1 MSGAA
6 LWACLELPAL
16 PLDVFAR
23 ARMPDDTR
31 PFAVGSGGHTP
42 RIVLADATARDAGLR
57 AGQLVSAALALAP
70 DLVLRDRD
78 PAAEAAA
85 LACVAT
91 WIAQFTPMV
100 TLAPPVAVLADIG
113 GSLRLFGGRQRLAAL
128 LAAGARDLGYTA
140 RLAFAPTPAAALAF
154 ARAGLVGTATPSALD
169 AALAPLP
176 LAHFDVDSA
185 ARELLAAAGVG
196 TFGAA
201 AALPRDGLARRVGPA
216 FVRTLD
222 RARGA
227 IPDPRPPFV
236 PPPRYEGRLEL
247 PAAVERTDALAFAVQ
262 RLVHEL
268 AGWLLGRGLGV
279 TRLALTLAH
288 ERWAVGR
295 DTPAATT
302 VGFALAAP
310 ARDVPHLVGVLRERL
325 ARLELPAPVVAL
337 TLASAEAAPLAEPQS
352 RPAARRRQHRRRAA
366 DRPAARAAGR
376 TRRRLGRPARGA
388 PARARAHRSGDTGA
402 RPARR
407 TTGTIDRATRSR
419 DGHVHYRRARSR
431 HARCRRAAASSGP
444 VRTAPAVAADRAAA
458 VVQPARKA
466 SVGAARRPRTH
477 RIGLVGRRRRAP
489 RLLRRGEPYRRA
501 RVDLP
506 RPPLRRRRRRV
517 VPARRVRLRPA
528 RAPVPRIAPRHGA
541 DDASPAGATKA
552 AGNANEESPVRRP
565 VQGACVAL
573 DRPDSAR
580 TCRPA

>member
-23 ARMPDDTR
+23 ARAPDDTR

-42 RIVLADATARDAGLR
+42 RIVLADAAARDAGLR

-113 GSLRLFGGRQRLAAL
+113 GSLRLFGGRPRLAAL

-176 LAHFDVDSA
+176 LAHFDVDPA

-216 FVRTLD
+216 FMRTLD

-279 TRLALTLAH
+279 TRLSLTLAH

-337 TLASAEAAPLAEPQS
+337 TLASAEAAPLAGRNLGLLPGEDNAVGVPLIDRLRARLGERAVAWVVPRAEHRPERAHTEAATPAS
-352 RPAARRRQHRRRAA
+352 APAA
-366 DRPAARAAGR
+366 
-376 TRRRLGRPARGA
+376 
-388 PARARAHRSGDTGA
+388 A
-402 RPARR
+402 RPARL
-407 TTGTIDRATRSR
+407 
-419 DGHVHYRRARSR
+419 ARS
-431 HARCRRAAASSGP
+431 
-444 VRTAPAVAADRAAA
+444 T
-458 VVQPARKA
+458 
-466 SVGAARRPRTH
+466 T
-477 RIGLVGRRRRAP
+477 RRAP
-489 RLLRRGEPYRRA
+489 ATATSITAP
-501 RVDLP
+501 
-506 RPPLRRRRRRV
+506 
-517 VPARRVRLRPA
+517 
-528 RAPVPRIAPRHGA
+528 PVPGTP
-541 DDASPAGATKA
+541 
-552 AGNANEESPVRRP
+552 
-565 VQGACVAL
+565 
-573 DRPDSAR
+573 
-580 TCRPA
+580 

>member
-23 ARMPDDTR
+23 ARTPDDTR
-31 PFAVGSGGHTP
+31 PFAVGTGGHTP
-42 RIVLADATARDAGLR
+42 RIVLADAAARDAGLR

-176 LAHFDVDSA
+176 LAHFDVDPA

-279 TRLALTLAH
+279 TRLSLTLAH

-337 TLASAEAAPLAEPQS
+337 TLASAEAAPLAS
-352 RPAARRRQHRRRAA
+352 RNLGLLPGEDNAVGVPLIDRLRARLGERAVAWVVPRAEHRPERAHTEAATPASAPAA
-366 DRPAARAAGR
+366 
-376 TRRRLGRPARGA
+376 A
-388 PARARAHRSGDTGA
+388 PAVRECRRDRRHATRTASDPISRAPRQRGGHGGECSRL
-402 RPARR
+402 RFRR
-407 TTGTIDRATRSR
+407 TD
-419 DGHVHYRRARSR
+419 
-431 HARCRRAAASSGP
+431 AAAGP
-444 VRTAPAVAADRAAA
+444 VRAAPAVAADRAAA
-458 VVQPARKA
+458 AVQPARKA
-466 SVGAARRPRTH
+466 SVGAARRPGAH

-489 RLLRRGEPYRRA
+489 RLLRRGEPHRRA

-517 VPARRVRLRPA
+517 VPARRVRVRPGSA
-528 RAPVPRIAPRHGA
+528 MICG
-541 DDASPAGATKA
+541 S
-552 AGNANEESPVRRP
+552 
-565 VQGACVAL
+565 VQMR
-573 DRPDSAR
+573 D
-580 TCRPA
+580 

>member
-1 MSGAA
+1 MSDGA

-23 ARMPDDTR
+23 ARAPDDTR
-31 PFAVGSGGHTP
+31 PFAVGSGGHSP
-42 RIVLADATARDAGLR
+42 RIVLADAAAHDAGLR

-113 GSLRLFGGRQRLAAL
+113 GSLRLFGGRARLAAL

-154 ARAGLVGTATPSALD
+154 ARAGLVGTATPSTLD

-176 LAHFDVDSA
+176 LAHFDVDPA
-185 ARELLAAAGVG
+185 ARELLAAAGVA

-201 AALPRDGLARRVGPA
+201 AALPRDGLARRAGPA
-216 FVRTLD
+216 FMRTLD

-227 IPDPRPPFV
+227 IPDPRLPFV

-279 TRLALTLAH
+279 TRLSLTLAH
-288 ERWAVGR
+288 ERWAIGR

-337 TLASAEAAPLAEPQS
+337 TLASAEAAPLAGRNLGLLPGEDNAVGVPLIDRLRARLGERAVAWVVPRAEHRPERAHTEAATPAS
-352 RPAARRRQHRRRAA
+352 APAA
-366 DRPAARAAGR
+366 
-376 TRRRLGRPARGA
+376 
-388 PARARAHRSGDTGA
+388 A
-402 RPARR
+402 RPARP
-407 TTGTIDRATRSR
+407 
-419 DGHVHYRRARSR
+419 ARS
-431 HARCRRAAASSGP
+431 
-444 VRTAPAVAADRAAA
+444 T
-458 VVQPARKA
+458 
-466 SVGAARRPRTH
+466 ARRTPATATTKATH
-477 RIGLVGRRRRAP
+477 VPATPAP
-489 RLLRRGEPYRRA
+489 VAP
-501 RVDLP
+501 P
-506 RPPLRRRRRRV
+506 RPP
-517 VPARRVRLRPA
+517 VPF
-528 RAPVPRIAPRHGA
+528 APRPLWLLTEPQPLSSLLEKHPWVLRDGPERIESGWWDGGDVRRDYFVA
-541 DDASPAGATKA
+541 ASPTGELAWIYRDHRYGVDDGEWFLHGVFA
-552 AGNANEESPVRRP
+552 
-565 VQGACVAL
+565 
-573 DRPDSAR
+573 
-580 TCRPA
+580 

>member
-1 MSGAA
+1 MSDGA

-23 ARMPDDTR
+23 ARAPDDTR

-113 GSLRLFGGRQRLAAL
+113 GSLRLFGGRARLAAL

-154 ARAGLVGTATPSALD
+154 ARAGLVGTATPSTLD

-176 LAHFDVDSA
+176 LAHFDVDPA
-185 ARELLAAAGVG
+185 ARELLAAAGVA

-201 AALPRDGLARRVGPA
+201 AALPRDGLARRAGPA
-216 FVRTLD
+216 FMRTLD

-227 IPDPRPPFV
+227 ISDPRLPFV
-236 PPPRYEGRLEL
+236 PPPRYEGRRLEL

-279 TRLALTLAH
+279 TRLSLTLAH
-288 ERWAVGR
+288 ERWAIGR

-337 TLASAEAAPLAEPQS
+337 TLASAEAAPLAGRNLGLLPGEDNAVGVPLIDRLRARLGERAVAWVFLRAEHRPERAHTEAATPAS
-352 RPAARRRQHRRRAA
+352 APAAEGDRHDRH
-366 DRPAARAAGR
+366 DRPHAY
-376 TRRRLGRPARGA
+376 P
-388 PARARAHRSGDTGA
+388 
-402 RPARR
+402 
-407 TTGTIDRATRSR
+407 R
-419 DGHVHYRRARSR
+419 DGHDEGHARSR
-431 HARCRRAAASSGP
+431 HARSRRAAASPGP
-444 VRTAPAVAADRAAA
+444 VRTASAVAADRAAA
-458 VVQPARKA
+458 AVQPARKA
-466 SVGAARRPRTH
+466 SVGAARRTGAH
-477 RIGLVGRRRRAP
+477 RVGLVGRRRRAP
-489 RLLRRGEPYRRA
+489 RLLRRGKPHRRA

-528 RAPVPRIAPRHGA
+528 ALAGGHGA
-541 DDASPAGATKA
+541 LPHGPASPEFAPTPALRPGGEA
-552 AGNANEESPVRRP
+552 ARNA
-565 VQGACVAL
+565 AA
-573 DRPDSAR
+573 
-580 TCRPA
+580 PAA